1 MTVDVT
7 LHTVGY
13 CRNRAWF
20 VDRSSFTTWLTL
32 PALVARIRHPRLGTI
47 LFDTG
52 YGRPL
57 IHLRMIAAQ
66 AYRHILP
73 FLLPPEQELQ
83 VSGIDLVF
91 LSHFHPDHIGALRD
105 VPSVPILHSR
115 EGLAILRSLRGLNR
129 WRSAFFPELLPD
141 DFPAR
146 ASAIEDLPLVHLP
159 TEYQPFEQAYDVAG
173 DGSLL
178 AIELPGHAPG
188 QYGLLCRLTN
198 DRTLFLVADAAWV
211 QSNITRLAFPA
222 WPVRAL
228 VSDYTAFTDTLRKL
242 HTLHVNRPE
251 IILVPSHCA
260 QSIQAFIDGQ

>member
-1 MTVDVT
+1 MTVEVT

-20 VDRSSFTTWLTL
+20 VDRSRFTTLLTL

-57 IHLRMIAAQ
+57 MNLRTFAAS

-73 FLLPPEQELQ
+73 FILPPEQELHAP
-83 VSGIDLVF
+83 GIDLIF

-105 VPSVPILHSR
+105 VPPVPILHSC
-115 EGLAILRSLRGLNR
+115 EGLAQLQAARGLNR

-146 ASAIEDLPLVHLP
+146 ARAIEDLPMVRLP
-159 TEYQPFEQAYDVAG
+159 TECQPFEEAYDVAG

-178 AIELPGHAPG
+178 AIELPGHALG
-188 QYGLLCRLTN
+188 QYGLLCRLAHG
-198 DRTLFLVADAAWV
+198 RTLFLVADAAWV
-211 QSNITRLAFPA
+211 QSNITQLAFPA

-228 VSDYTAFTDTLRKL
+228 VSDYSAFTGTLRKL
-242 HTLHVNRPE
+242 HALHVSRPE

-260 QSIQAFIDGQ
+260 QSIQAFINGQ